1 MNVNHY
7 FRDLLESEVIQV
19 SKGVQLVSDSTT
31 TTTLKLD
38 QVVPV

>member
-31 TTTLKLD
+31 TTLKLD